1 VDEQHVQE
9 SGRESVIEIVRG
21 FLGEMDMADVEI
33 RRFEHGD
40 ETRTFEH
47 GSFELVTI
55 GGVTIGRASYEPG
68 WIWSEH
74 VGNASG

>member
-1 VDEQHVQE
+1 MT
-9 SGRESVIEIVRG
+9 GI
-21 FLGEMDMADVEI
+21 EI
-33 RRFEHGD
+33 RRFEQAD

-68 WIWSEH
+68 GL
-74 VGNASG
+74 VGARRQAGRRAAVPGRARRARRVGTRRG